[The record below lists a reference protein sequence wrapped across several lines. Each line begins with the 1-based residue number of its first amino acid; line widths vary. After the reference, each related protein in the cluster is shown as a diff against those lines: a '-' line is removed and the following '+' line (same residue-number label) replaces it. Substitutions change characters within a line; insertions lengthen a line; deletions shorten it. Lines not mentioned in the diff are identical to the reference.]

1 MLSLTSRQWREAKGG
16 VLQRS
21 HLRYPCGTHLISKD
35 IVAMA
40 KSVNRLSR
48 DVVITNELGLHA
60 RSAARIAKLAQN
72 GESKIW
78 IIKDGAKADATSIID
93 ILTLCCEKGSKITIK
108 IDDQSDHAILDDL
121 VQLVEN
127 GFGE

>member
-1 MLSLTSRQWREAKGG
+1 MFVR
-16 VLQRS
+16 
-21 HLRYPCGTHLISKD
+21 I
-35 IVAMA
+35 M
-40 KSVNRLSR
+40 

-60 RSAARIAKLAQN
+60 RSASRIAKLARN

-78 IIKDGAKADATSIID
+78 IIKDGTKVDATSIID

-108 IDDQSDHAILDDL
+108 IDDQSDHAILNNL

>member
-1 MLSLTSRQWREAKGG
+1 MQW
-16 VLQRS
+16 S

-108 IDDQSDHAILDDL
+108 IDDQSDHAILNDL

>member
-1 MLSLTSRQWREAKGG
+1 VIDKFFIQYIEFFIFSYSF
-16 VLQRS
+16 
-21 HLRYPCGTHLISKD
+21 IF
-35 IVAMA
+35 IVVVYSILAAGIYIAMV
-40 KSVNRLSR
+40 KSFNRLSR
-48 DVVITNELGLHA
+48 EVVITNELGLHA

-78 IIKDGAKADATSIID
+78 IIKEGAKADATSVID
-93 ILTLCCEKGSKITIK
+93 ILTLCCEKGSKITIE
-108 IDDQSDHAILDDL
+108 IDNQSDHAILKDL